1 MTANIPQQTARKKG
15 ITFRDISPY
24 LYILPSLILFI
35 CFVFYPFV
43 KTIVLSLQRHGQ
55 FGQYHR
61 LRRFPELC
69 HCIQRQKYVGRH
81 SHHV

>member
-1 MTANIPQQTARKKG
+1 MLPFMSIFHSKEGIDMTANIPQQTARKKG

-43 KTIVLSLQRHGQ
+43 KTIVLSLDR
-55 FGQYHR
+55 
-61 LRRFPELC
+61 
-69 HCIQRQKYVGRH
+69 KSV
-81 SHHV
+81 V